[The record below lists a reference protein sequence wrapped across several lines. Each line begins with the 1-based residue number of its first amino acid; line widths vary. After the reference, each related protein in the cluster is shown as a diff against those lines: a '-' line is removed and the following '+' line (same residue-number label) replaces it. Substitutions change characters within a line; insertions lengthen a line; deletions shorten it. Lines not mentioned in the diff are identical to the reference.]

1 MSNATV
7 TGGNASN
14 HRSNGAWIIILVIG
28 VIGLIVGVMY
38 CIYRFMCKTVEAENE
53 LRSQTKK
60 NTTAVAMKKK
70 LPSGWEEL
78 HDDDG
83 DSYYYHEASETTT
96 WEHPSKQKHTR
107 AKSTGSTL
115 PPGWVQHIAEDGESY
130 YENSEGG
137 VQWEKP

>member
-14 HRSNGAWIIILVIG
+14 HRSNGAWIVILVIG

-53 LRSQTKK
+53 LRSQTSKK
-60 NTTAVAMKKK
+60 KNNNTTAVAMKKK
-70 LPSGWEEL
+70 VPRKKAEKLPNGWEEL

-96 WEHPSKQKHTR
+96 WEHPSKKTHAR
-107 AKSTGSTL
+107 AKSKGSL
-115 PPGWVQHIAEDGESY
+115 PFF
-130 YENSEGG
+130 
-137 VQWEKP
+137 